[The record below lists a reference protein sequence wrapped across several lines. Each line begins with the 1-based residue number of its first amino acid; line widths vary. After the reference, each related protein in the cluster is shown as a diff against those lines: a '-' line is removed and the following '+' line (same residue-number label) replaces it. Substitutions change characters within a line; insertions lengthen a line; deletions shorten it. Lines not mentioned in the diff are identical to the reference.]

1 MAVAVRPEVMPGA
14 DVVRA
19 AVGHYVRSHEP
30 VVESWLAELTGTSL
44 GDELAFLRCA
54 AAIERRI
61 VEIAVTTTVD
71 CSGLSAPV
79 WRLAGSGWHVVC
91 LVPAHKI
98 GEAHAAL
105 RGAPCVLQ
113 PWWIAGGDV
122 AFGRTETP

>member
-1 MAVAVRPEVMPGA
+1 MAVAVRPDVMPGA

-44 GDELAFLRCA
+44 GDELAFLRCV
-54 AAIERRI
+54 AAIERKI
-61 VEIAVTTTVD
+61 VEIAVTANTD
-71 CSGLSAPV
+71 CTGLSAPV

-91 LVPAHKI
+91 LVPVASM

-105 RGAPCVLQ
+105 RGAPCRLQ
-113 PWWIAGGDV
+113 PWWLAGGDV
-122 AFGRTETP
+122 AFGRCETP